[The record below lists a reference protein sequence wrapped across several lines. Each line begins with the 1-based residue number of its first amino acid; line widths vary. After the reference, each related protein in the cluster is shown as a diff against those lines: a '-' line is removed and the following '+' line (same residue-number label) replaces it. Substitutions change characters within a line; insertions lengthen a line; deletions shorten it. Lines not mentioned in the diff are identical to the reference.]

1 VHGPETSRTDN
12 TELAAL
18 RDAFPGYRFRRRF
31 VRGVLCYLAEARA
44 SQSPAPKPPKVAGA
58 PAVPEAPDPDVRG
71 AGSRGPQARGVDVRG
86 AAAPDAPLAAAR
98 SPAVL
103 ADMLAVAAGRPVRL
117 RPAAVAA
124 AYRDRRMSMQQCAV
138 MFGVSRTTIMKF
150 LAAEGVTP
158 RSPGRALDEP
168 AMAAAYRDGLSLREC
183 AARWGISERRVATV
197 LERQGVPRRPV
208 GRPPRRAADP

>member
-1 VHGPETSRTDN
+1 MGAVNDAAD
-12 TELAAL
+12 ELAAL
-18 RDAFPGYRFRRRF
+18 RRAFPGYRFRRRNF
-31 VRGVLCYLAEARA
+31 RGGPCYLAEARPRA
-44 SQSPAPKPPKVAGA
+44 A
-58 PAVPEAPDPDVRG
+58 PAEPVAAVPLV
-71 AGSRGPQARGVDVRG
+71 
-86 AAAPDAPLAAAR
+86 AAR

-138 MFGVSRTTIMKF
+138 MFGVSRATIMKF

-168 AMAAAYRDGLSLREC
+168 AMAAAYRDGLSLRAC

-208 GRPPRRAADP
+208 GRPPRRAAGP

>member
-1 VHGPETSRTDN
+1 MGAVNDEAD
-12 TELAAL
+12 ELAAL
-18 RDAFPGYRFRRRF
+18 RRAFPGYRFRRRNF
-31 VRGVLCYLAEARA
+31 RGGPCYLAEARPRDA
-44 SQSPAPKPPKVAGA
+44 PAEPVAG
-58 PAVPEAPDPDVRG
+58 VPLV
-71 AGSRGPQARGVDVRG
+71 
-86 AAAPDAPLAAAR
+86 AAR

-150 LAAEGVTP
+150 LAAEGIVP
-158 RSPGRALDEP
+158 REPGRDLDEP
-168 AMAAAYRDGLSLREC
+168 AMAAAYRDGLSLRAC

-208 GRPPRRAADP
+208 GRPPRRTAGP